1 MADVQ
6 ESYPTPTTGVGKPC
20 GITLAGSGVTQ
31 IKGNVYQV
39 TLSLAGTKTVTI
51 TPTAVDAAGTT
62 ASPAYTGAFN
72 WLSYNASPTSAN
84 AGDVIESYP
93 ASTSGKLGEIATVA
107 SATGATM
114 VVTGQFVGQAI
125 IEVSIPFGDTDGT
138 DNYLLSGKVYAQLIV
153 TVGV

>member
-6 ESYPTPTTGVGKPC
+6 ESYPTPTSGVGAPC
-20 GITLAGSGVTQ
+20 GVTLAGSGVTQ
-31 IKGNVYQV
+31 IKGHVYQV
-39 TLSLAGTKTVTI
+39 SLSLAGTKTVTI

-72 WLSYNASPTSAN
+72 WLSYNAAPTSAN

-107 SATGATM
+107 TATGATM

-125 IEVSIPFGDTDGT
+125 VECWIPLGDVTG
-138 DNYLLSGKVYAQLIV
+138 LEKSGKVYAQLVV